1 MVFSGITECF
11 VSDSTGR
18 HSYTHNN
25 NNINNKLFTFP
36 YIQYDNIH
44 WLLFCCLVRL
54 LLLSLTKKVVQHIIL
69 NEVKIQLI

>member
-18 HSYTHNN
+18 HSYTH
-25 NNINNKLFTFP
+25 NKLFTFP